1 MIDNETD
8 SEGEQN
14 NFIDNYDEEGKVRS
28 NSSKSRNR
36 SFNASKRSMA
46 SRGSKLS
53 KKSNIISKAW
63 YQHKSIY
70 YLNRKK
76 TSNESLIAKGF
87 INPWTS
93 SQIFWSNIASWLWTQ
108 VSVLNFYCWLA
119 SILFQRNHN
128 TKCLIHLRKSI
139 IWLFLTKSLR
149 CWLLTLCMQLC

>member
-53 KKSNIISKAW
+53 KKSNIISKA
-63 YQHKSIY
+63 
-70 YLNRKK
+70 
-76 TSNESLIAKGF
+76 
-87 INPWTS
+87 
-93 SQIFWSNIASWLWTQ
+93 
-108 VSVLNFYCWLA
+108 
-119 SILFQRNHN
+119 
-128 TKCLIHLRKSI
+128 
-139 IWLFLTKSLR
+139 
-149 CWLLTLCMQLC
+149 